1 MLIFRFNTVKNRFEI
16 AGVSGVRGHSRS
28 GFRPPVDIS
37 LCDGAYI
44 VRVDL
49 PGVERENLSI
59 EVEENEISIVG
70 EVLSSDKPGPCR
82 LMERP
87 SGIFART
94 LGFPGNIAPDKVEA
108 ELKNGVLTLKIPA
121 PESETEPIRVVI

>member
-16 AGVSGVRGHSRS
+16 AGVSGVKGHSHS
-28 GFRPPVDIS
+28 GFHPPVDIS
-37 LCDGAYI
+37 FYNGVFI

-59 EVEENEISIVG
+59 EVEENEISIIG
-70 EVLSSDKPGPCR
+70 EVPKPDKHGPCR

-87 SGIFART
+87 SGVFVRT
-94 LGFPGNIAPDKVEA
+94 LGFPGRIAPDKVEA
-108 ELKNGVLTLKIPA
+108 ELINGVLILKIPA
-121 PESETEPIRVVI
+121 PESETEPTRVVI